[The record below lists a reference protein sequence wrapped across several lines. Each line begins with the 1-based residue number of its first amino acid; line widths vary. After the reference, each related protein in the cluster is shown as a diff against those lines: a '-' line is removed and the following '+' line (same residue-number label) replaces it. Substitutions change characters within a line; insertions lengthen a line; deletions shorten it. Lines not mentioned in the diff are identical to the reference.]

1 MKTVRQQII
10 AMYPNHDLAEKKDFI
25 KATVKEVTLLFIHV
39 SQFYFGHR
47 GAQFKMHQLFISC
60 QQTIGVPKV
69 QYSANIIYLCLSE
82 RDGGRG
88 VQLVAATFFLSST
101 KTLQWKIVVCE
112 LDVVTHIISLFQKAS
127 LRYSGAPQIFSFMS
141 DSETSQEP
149 SLALDQG
156 IKVHGIYKHQTVFF
170 DILMYLLRISVRPL

>member
-1 MKTVRQQII
+1 MTSLRKKTSSR
-10 AMYPNHDLAEKKDFI
+10 
-25 KATVKEVTLLFIHV
+25 LLSKRWLCYLFM
-39 SQFYFGHR
+39 SANYFGHR
-47 GAQFKMHQLFISC
+47 VAQLKMHQLFWSC

-69 QYSANIIYLCLSE
+69 QNSANIIYFCLSE

-88 VQLVAATFFLSST
+88 VLLVAATFFLSST

-156 IKVHGIYKHQTVFF
+156 IKVHGIYKHQPVFF
-170 DILMYLLRISVRPL
+170 NLQMYLLRISVRPL

>member
-1 MKTVRQQII
+1 MTSLRKKTSSR
-10 AMYPNHDLAEKKDFI
+10 
-25 KATVKEVTLLFIHV
+25 LLSKRWLCYLFM
-39 SQFYFGHR
+39 SANYFGHR
-47 GAQFKMHQLFISC
+47 VAQLKMHQLFWSC

-69 QYSANIIYLCLSE
+69 QNSANIIYFCLSE
-82 RDGGRG
+82 RDGGSR

-156 IKVHGIYKHQTVFF
+156 IKVHGIYKHQPVFF
-170 DILMYLLRISVRPL
+170 NLQMYLLRISVRPL

>member
-1 MKTVRQQII
+1 MTSLRKKTSSR
-10 AMYPNHDLAEKKDFI
+10 
-25 KATVKEVTLLFIHV
+25 LL
-39 SQFYFGHR
+39 SRRWLSYLLMSANCFGHR
-47 GAQFKMHQLFISC
+47 VAQLKMHQLFWSC
-60 QQTIGVPKV
+60 QQTIGVPKM
-69 QYSANIIYLCLSE
+69 QNSANIIYFCLSE
-82 RDGGRG
+82 REWGSR
-88 VQLVAATFFLSST
+88 VQLVPATFLLST

-156 IKVHGIYKHQTVFF
+156 IKVHGIYKHQPVFF
-170 DILMYLLRISVRPL
+170 DLQMYLLRISVRPL